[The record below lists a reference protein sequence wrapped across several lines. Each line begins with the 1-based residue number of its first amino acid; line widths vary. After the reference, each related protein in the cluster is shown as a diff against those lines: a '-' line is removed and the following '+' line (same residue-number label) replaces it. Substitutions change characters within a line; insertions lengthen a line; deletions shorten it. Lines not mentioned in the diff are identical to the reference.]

1 MIYPDRIEVLHWL
14 YSRLKPHR
22 FLHTLGVEQ
31 LAVQLAMRH
40 HLSIEMAS
48 SAALL
53 HDCAKNMPMEEL
65 LKVCDEAGVDL
76 KRNQDYPQ
84 LLHAFAAPIVAQKQF
99 GPLPEELLNAIR
111 FHTTGRAHMTPM
123 EKLIFS
129 ADYAEPGREP
139 FPGLMEAR
147 DLIFQDLN
155 RGTLLILKNTVQYL
169 HAKNQ
174 NIHFYTLEALQSL
187 QQEIQSEGRDNAQ

>member
-84 LLHAFAAPIVAQKQF
+84 LLHAFAAPIVAQ
-99 GPLPEELLNAIR
+99 
-111 FHTTGRAHMTPM
+111 
-123 EKLIFS
+123 
-129 ADYAEPGREP
+129 
-139 FPGLMEAR
+139 
-147 DLIFQDLN
+147 
-155 RGTLLILKNTVQYL
+155 
-169 HAKNQ
+169 
-174 NIHFYTLEALQSL
+174 
-187 QQEIQSEGRDNAQ
+187 

>member
-111 FHTTGRAHMTPM
+111 FHTTGRSPYDTHGKTHLFGRLCGTGTRTVSWFDGSSRSHFPRFESGYASDSEEYRTV
-123 EKLIFS
+123 S
-129 ADYAEPGREP
+129 ARQKSKHP
-139 FPGLMEAR
+139 FL
-147 DLIFQDLN
+147 
-155 RGTLLILKNTVQYL
+155 
-169 HAKNQ
+169 
-174 NIHFYTLEALQSL
+174 YT
-187 QQEIQSEGRDNAQ
+187 

>member
-1 MIYPDRIEVLHWL
+1 MIYSDRIEVLHWL
-14 YSRLKPHR
+14 YSRLNPHR

-48 SAALL
+48 LAALL